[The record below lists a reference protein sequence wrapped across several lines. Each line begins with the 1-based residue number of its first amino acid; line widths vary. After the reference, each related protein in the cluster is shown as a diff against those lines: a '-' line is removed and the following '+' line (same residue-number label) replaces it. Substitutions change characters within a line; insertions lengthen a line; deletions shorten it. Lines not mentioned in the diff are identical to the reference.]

1 MNSEIY
7 SKNLLKIL
15 DFVKP
20 KNKDVN
26 MHENIVNILI
36 MVIITLY
43 NWIDFMSIK
52 AKNVKLYLYFLI
64 FQNIPFLL
72 CQKFILDERCK
83 QGSPSFLFLMYF

>member
-36 MVIITLY
+36 MVKITLY
-43 NWIDFMSIK
+43 NWIVFRSR
-52 AKNVKLYLYFLI
+52 AKNGKFTDSQIIFIFSYFSKYSI
-64 FQNIPFLL
+64 SVMPKIDF
-72 CQKFILDERCK
+72 R
-83 QGSPSFLFLMYF
+83 